1 MKSVLERDKKRRL
14 LFKKYEMRRI
24 VLKSLLCSGELK
36 EHEKNFVQ
44 YLLAR
49 IPRDSSLV
57 RVRNRCIVTGRG
69 NGVFSKFRLSRIMF
83 KKYGLMGWIPGL
95 RKS

>member
-1 MKSVLERDKKRRL
+1 M
-14 LFKKYEMRRI
+14 LF
-24 VLKSLLCSGELK
+24 SGELR
-36 EHEKNFVQ
+36 EHEEACVR
-44 YLLAR
+44 YLVSR
-49 IPRDSSLV
+49 MPKDSSLV
-57 RVRNRCIVTGRG
+57 LVRNRCIVTGRG